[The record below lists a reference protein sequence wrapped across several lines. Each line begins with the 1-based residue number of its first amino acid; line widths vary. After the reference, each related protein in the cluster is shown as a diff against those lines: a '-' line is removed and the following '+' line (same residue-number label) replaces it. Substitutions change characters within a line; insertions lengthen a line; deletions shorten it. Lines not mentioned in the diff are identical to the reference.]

1 MSGGHGGAR
10 KGAGRK
16 AGWSERGEAGGRPAT
31 GVRRVSFSVSCQP
44 EELEAVK
51 AAAAK
56 AGKTVSR
63 FLLDLAIGRE
73 DEQ

>member
-1 MSGGHGGAR
+1 MAEQVKKYSGYGYHGG
-10 KGAGRK
+10 GRK
-16 AGWSERGEAGGRPAT
+16 PT